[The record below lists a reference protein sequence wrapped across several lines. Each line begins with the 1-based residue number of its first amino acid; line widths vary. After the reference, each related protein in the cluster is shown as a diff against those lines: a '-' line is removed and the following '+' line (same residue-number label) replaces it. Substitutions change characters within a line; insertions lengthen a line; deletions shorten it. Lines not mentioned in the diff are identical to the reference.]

1 MPIRRVNLMAISYD
15 RKSGAYTDG
24 KHYVKAAYIRKFA
37 KEKMGKS
44 ATRGLLSRAVLSAY
58 FLDTFGV
65 TDNE

>member
-1 MPIRRVNLMAISYD
+1 MAISYD

-44 ATRGLLSRAVLSAY
+44 ATRGLLSREVLSAY